1 MSVVEIENELEKMTN
16 AERLFVIEIATK
28 LVRREFSTKKE
39 KLKRSAEIMLSEYG
53 GDKELTATTA
63 LDGEDFLDA

>member
-1 MSVVEIENELEKMTN
+1 MSVVEIESELKKMTN
-16 AERLFVIEIATK
+16 EERLFVIEVATK

-39 KLKRSAEIMLSEYG
+39 KLRRSAEIMLSEYAD
-53 GDKELTATTA
+53 DKQSTSMTA

>member
-1 MSVVEIENELEKMTN
+1 MSVVEIESELKKMTN
-16 AERLFVIEIATK
+16 EERLFVIEVATK

-53 GDKELTATTA
+53 SDRELIALTTI
-63 LDGEDFLDA
+63 DGEDFLDA

>member
-1 MSVVEIENELEKMTN
+1 MSLIEIENELEKMTN